1 MAAAMTD
8 ADSLQ
13 CLDERIRAV
22 SKALK
27 RKICAAEAESVATQ
41 HATLLTYIWS
51 GYDMGAAAS
60 FLRGKRSPERTTEE
74 LEDEVTAFFLTTP
87 SQELGTMSMEPSGP
101 NAAHAARHV
110 VEWRLF
116 LWLREQNCKH
126 GVAPSRLQLVRH
138 ALLQVPEG
146 LPAEREERVRR
157 PLGGAARA
165 QRKWLR
171 RFRRGWAAKL
181 GQLPI
186 APPVPV
192 HQLQEKDEAFNWSV
206 PPKVALSLPAA
217 GQAAAMFP
225 RRRKV
230 NVAWLQE
237 ELAKLKQS
245 RAELRKAVGLVQR
258 SVAARQL
265 SRDDLKL
272 LMDAKEKPEEGVEGF
287 LLWLPGR
294 LAEARGEMPLKR
306 VRLTTQRK
314 RAACGEL
321 RALASEL
328 GVQDDNLRLDMTAE
342 QFRRAAGRLVESCA
356 TPDQRRQLERAVNR
370 YQNIVVPPLP
380 GRAAENA
387 RCQGEEAGVE
397 EGVTPHASP
406 CTARGPSVRDALN
419 RGHFYVF
426 ADKQG
431 TLEVATSGWVP
442 WSDYSVKGW
451 WIDNLWT
458 EHKLRHDVYLD
469 YACKIRVGFSGRQRQ
484 VESVRAYECAAAF
497 QQKQQEIAGRLE
509 LLKRPFRPDVLEALR
524 PWANQ
529 YAELKMRYKFLVLRG
544 GSQTGKSTLAKSLG
558 DAFGWRPPYVQTV
571 QSAPAPD
578 LKEFQR
584 EEHGYILFDN
594 VNHMD
599 FVLNERAL
607 FQSNNDIHTLGSSRT
622 GIYSYPVWLFQMPL
636 VVTVDLSAEWN
647 SSELWLADNMFEVFL
662 ESPCYT

>member
-8 ADSLQ
+8 ADSLR

-146 LPAEREERVRR
+146 LPAELEERVRR

-192 HQLQEKDEAFNWSV
+192 HQLQEK
-206 PPKVALSLPAA
+206 
-217 GQAAAMFP
+217 
-225 RRRKV
+225 
-230 NVAWLQE
+230 AWLQE

-272 LMDAKEKPEEGVEGF
+272 LLDAKEKPEEGVEGG
-287 LLWLPGR
+287 LECLP
-294 LAEARGEMPLKR
+294 LFTLKR
-306 VRLTTQRK
+306 
-314 RAACGEL
+314 
-321 RALASEL
+321 S
-328 GVQDDNLRLDMTAE
+328 
-342 QFRRAAGRLVESCA
+342 
-356 TPDQRRQLERAVNR
+356 
-370 YQNIVVPPLP
+370 P
-380 GRAAENA
+380 G
-387 RCQGEEAGVE
+387 
-397 EGVTPHASP
+397 
-406 CTARGPSVRDALN
+406 
-419 RGHFYVF
+419 
-426 ADKQG
+426 
-431 TLEVATSGWVP
+431 
-442 WSDYSVKGW
+442 
-451 WIDNLWT
+451 
-458 EHKLRHDVYLD
+458 
-469 YACKIRVGFSGRQRQ
+469 
-484 VESVRAYECAAAF
+484 
-497 QQKQQEIAGRLE
+497 
-509 LLKRPFRPDVLEALR
+509 
-524 PWANQ
+524 
-529 YAELKMRYKFLVLRG
+529 
-544 GSQTGKSTLAKSLG
+544 
-558 DAFGWRPPYVQTV
+558 
-571 QSAPAPD
+571 
-578 LKEFQR
+578 
-584 EEHGYILFDN
+584 
-594 VNHMD
+594 
-599 FVLNERAL
+599 
-607 FQSNNDIHTLGSSRT
+607 
-622 GIYSYPVWLFQMPL
+622 
-636 VVTVDLSAEWN
+636 
-647 SSELWLADNMFEVFL
+647 
-662 ESPCYT
+662 